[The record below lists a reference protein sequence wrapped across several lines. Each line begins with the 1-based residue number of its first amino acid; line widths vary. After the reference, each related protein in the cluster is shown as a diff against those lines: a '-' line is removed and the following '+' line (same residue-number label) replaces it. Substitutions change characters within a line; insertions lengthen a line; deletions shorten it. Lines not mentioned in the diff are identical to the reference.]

1 MKDDR
6 YEEARDVV
14 AVING
19 ASLDDELVKDNLA
32 DIETCIQ
39 EDVQGQEVSWRDF
52 FAHGKLQNWRRM
64 LLIVLIEIMPQFTG
78 WNMMYA
84 PIPSLHVRPSRD

>member
-1 MKDDR
+1 MNVDK

-14 AVING
+14 AAISG
-19 ASLDDELVKDNLA
+19 APLDDELVRDSLA

-52 FAHGKLQNWRRM
+52 FAHGKLQIWRRM
-64 LLIVLIEIMPQFTG
+64 LLIVLIEIMQQFTG
-78 WNMMYA
+78 SNMMYA
-84 PIPSLHVRPSRD
+84 PILSLHVRPS